1 MKNQMTNLR
10 LAFDKAIQLQQE
22 RIDQQAYALEIQ
34 RQEIQVLER
43 ELESVRI
50 NGKKDSNETI

>member
-1 MKNQMTNLR
+1 MKKQMTNLR

-34 RQEIQVLER
+34 RQEIQVLEQ

-50 NGKKDSNETI
+50 NGKKDSDETI

>member
-1 MKNQMTNLR
+1 MKKQMTNLR

-22 RIDQQAYALEIQ
+22 RIDQQAYDLEMQ
-34 RQEIQVLER
+34 RQEIQALEQ

-50 NGKKDSNETI
+50 NGKKDSENI